1 MSGCMGGDKIHN
13 ALRSL
18 SRISIHPDDLIKL
31 KIEGTPEKNKKT
43 PTKHDICNFAL
54 CEEWKQGVARW
65 GKLKIA
71 WASVL
76 ASVA

>member
-54 CEEWKQGVARW
+54 CEE
-65 GKLKIA
+65 
-71 WASVL
+71 
-76 ASVA
+76 